1 MNETLTN
8 AIATLGIMMLINA
21 ATWKG
26 MILDKIVV
34 KKGRTP
40 HPLPFR
46 YPITIKDLLDRV
58 PEWISKPA
66 WDCLICMAP
75 WYGLA
80 AGWILYGSWITASED
95 QMVYFGLLIWSAVIT
110 DTYVIAKREGND
122 G

>member
-1 MNETLTN
+1 MNQPLTN
-8 AIATLGIMMLINA
+8 AIATLGIMLLINA
-21 ATWKG
+21 AGWKG
-26 MILDKIVV
+26 MILDKIRIRKNYMTDHGWIYTTV
-34 KKGRTP
+34 KDY
-40 HPLPFR
+40 L
-46 YPITIKDLLDRV
+46 DLV
-58 PEWISKPA
+58 PEWISKPL

-80 AGWILYGSWITASED
+80 AGWILYGSWTTASGD